1 MFFMDIFKS
10 LLCFLLA
17 VSIIGCKEPQNEVAV
32 QSGNPLLPGYFAD
45 PTIKKFDDTYY
56 IYATTDG
63 IKLASGEPQ
72 VWFSKD
78 LVHWYN
84 QEMNMELPEGLT
96 NCWAPDVQKG
106 KDGRYYYF
114 MGNCQFGCN
123 IYGYVSDTP
132 IGPWKPVQDGKPVI
146 PVGAGKER
154 LPALDAQ
161 FFVDDDGAV
170 YSYFGTWCTSFGG
183 MGWAKHNPNN
193 EYAIEKEGFIP
204 IEQIPQ
210 AFEAAYMIKRDSIYF
225 LMYSAGDCRLS
236 SYQLHYAWARHPE
249 GPFNYGK
256 NNPILETNSDG
267 TIDGPGHHSVLQE
280 GEDYYIFYHRHDNP
294 HSSGGEFRQV
304 CMDEMKFEDAHTI
317 AKITPTHSGLNL
329 KSKHPASNQ
338 NMALKA
344 TATASSHYRL
354 TSMGSR
360 YTGGPVDH
368 EYLPGFAIDDDNG
381 TLWKASSNAL
391 PQTLTIDL
399 GEIRPV
405 KQVLTQFEYPTFYYQ
420 YKIEVSENGEDWELF
435 TDKTANKTS
444 GSPMVD
450 THNLKGQFVRW
461 TITGTEKTGM
471 YAAIWN
477 VKVYDQ
483 SFEGMEVNNQQVAE
497 GPGVPSSSS
506 RLIDLNLDGVK
517 EGSKITE
524 ISNGGTLSGVFKP
537 VGNPVVTNKNGVK
550 SLQLDGQSYLE
561 LSNKA
566 PSSLDWNAPFTV
578 AAWVLN
584 PEVGSGECLVVWST
598 RDNMLQGSYAALMY
612 GDGHYGAVAHGDWAV
627 DLSYNTVPSK
637 NEWHFI
643 VVAFDGM
650 KESVYVDGQL
660 DRDIPMNLF
669 VEADRIL
676 IGASGH
682 PNENFSGYIASV
694 QLFDKHL
701 SESEVRDLMQETAPH
716 LR

>member
-1 MFFMDIFKS
+1 MNYVKS
-10 LLCFLLA
+10 LLGALLMLTLLNCE
-17 VSIIGCKEPQNEVAV
+17 GPQQEVVV

-45 PTIKKFDDTYY
+45 PTIKKFGDMYY

-72 VWFSKD
+72 VWFSQD
-78 LVHWYN
+78 LIHWYN
-84 QEMNMELPEGLT
+84 QEMDIALPEGLT
-96 NCWAPDVQKG
+96 NCWAPDVQQGADG
-106 KDGRYYYF
+106 KYYYF

-132 IGPWKPVQDGKPVI
+132 IGPWTPIQDGIPVI

-183 MGWAKHNPNN
+183 MGWAKHDPNN
-193 EYAIEKEGFIP
+193 EYAIVQEGFIP
-204 IEQIPQ
+204 IEQIPE
-210 AFEAAYMIKRDSIYF
+210 AFEAAYMIKKDSIYF

-249 GPFNYGK
+249 GPFYYGK
-256 NNPILETNSDG
+256 NNPILETNQDG

-280 GEDYYIFYHRHDNP
+280 GENYYVFYHRHDNP

-304 CMDEMKFEDAHTI
+304 CMDKMALEDAHTL
-317 AKITPTHSGLNL
+317 AKISPTHSGVRL
-329 KSKHPASNQ
+329 KSKHPAANR
-338 NMALKA
+338 NRALQAKA
-344 TATASSHYRL
+344 SASSHYQL
-354 TSMGSR
+354 NSIGSR

-381 TLWKASSNAL
+381 TLWKASGSTL
-391 PQTLTIDL
+391 PQSLTVDL
-399 GEIRPV
+399 GEQRPIR
-405 KQVLTQFEYPTFYYQ
+405 QILTQFEYPTFYYQ
-420 YKIEVSENGEDWELF
+420 YKIEVSGDGADWQLF
-435 TDKTANKTS
+435 ADQTTNQTS

-450 THNLKGQFVRW
+450 VNNIKGQYVRW

-477 VKVYDQ
+477 VKIYDQ
-483 SFEGMEVNNQQVAE
+483 TFDVLEVNNRPVIE
-497 GPGVPSSSS
+497 GPGVPSSRSI
-506 RLIDLNLDGVK
+506 LVDLQLEEIKTGQTL
-517 EGSKITE
+517 TE
-524 ISNGGTLSGVFKP
+524 IPNRGSLEGVFKAVGSP
-537 VGNPVVTNKNGVK
+537 VIANKKGVK
-550 SLQLDGQSYLE
+550 ALKLDGQAYLE
-561 LSNKA
+561 LDKKA
-566 PSSLDWNAPFTV
+566 PPSLDWNAPFTA

-584 PEVGSGECLVVWST
+584 PEVGLGECLMLWNT
-598 RDNMLQGSYAALMY
+598 RANMLQGSYAALMY
-612 GDGHYGAVAHGDWAV
+612 GSGHFGAVAHGDGAV
-627 DLSYNTVPSK
+627 DISYNTVPSE
-637 NEWHFI
+637 NEWHHI
-643 VVAFDGM
+643 VVTFDGM
-650 KESVYVDGQL
+650 KESIYVDGQL

-676 IGASGH
+676 IGASG
-682 PNENFSGYIASV
+682 PPRENFTGYIASA

-701 SESEVRDLMQETAPH
+701 SESEIRALMQETDP
-716 LR
+716 RSN